1 MKHFRV
7 HHIMCTNL
15 YQGYGYSGAFCQNM
29 TKMVTW
35 LKDHADEPLLLVSD
49 PDEICKKC
57 PNLVEGKYCLDATNH
72 VKSKDQ
78 HLLEPLHLLEG
89 QTYTYGQLMQKADK
103 YLTKEVFES
112 SCSKCEWYKQ
122 GLCHYE
128 DFRFC

>member
-1 MKHFRV
+1 M
-7 HHIMCTNL
+7 
-15 YQGYGYSGAFCQNM
+15 
-29 TKMVTW
+29 
-35 LKDHADEPLLLVSD
+35 
-49 PDEICKKC
+49 
-57 PNLVEGKYCLDATNH
+57 DATNH

-89 QTYTYGQLMQKADK
+89 QTYTYGQLMQQADK

>member
-57 PNLVEGKYCLDATNH
+57 PNLVEGKYCMD
-72 VKSKDQ
+72 DQ
-78 HLLEPLHLLEG
+78 SCQEQGSASAGTSASFGGADLHIWSAHAAG
-89 QTYTYGQLMQKADK
+89 RQVSDK
-103 YLTKEVFES
+103 RS
-112 SCSKCEWYKQ
+112 I
-122 GLCHYE
+122 
-128 DFRFC
+128 